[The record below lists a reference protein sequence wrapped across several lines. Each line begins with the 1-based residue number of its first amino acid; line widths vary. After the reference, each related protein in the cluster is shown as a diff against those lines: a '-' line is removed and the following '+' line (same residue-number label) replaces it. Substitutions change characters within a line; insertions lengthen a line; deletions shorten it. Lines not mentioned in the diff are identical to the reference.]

1 MEETKCFDQLESN
14 GTGNQENF
22 LDIKILCP

>member
-1 MEETKCFDQLESN
+1 MEETKHFYQLESN
-14 GTGNQENF
+14 GTGNQEKF